1 MQQFYRVGLD
11 VGSTTSKVVLID
23 QYDKIIFSDYCRHQ
37 TRIHSIVNQQFE
49 KIGVITGNHPVGL
62 HCTGS
67 AGLGLAEKL
76 QIPFIQE
83 VIASA
88 EVIKKHY
95 PQVKTLIDIGGED
108 SKMIFFNE
116 NKPPDIRM
124 NGNCA
129 GGTGAFIDQMA
140 SLLHVSLPE
149 LDQLAANHQN
159 IYTIASR
166 CGVFAKTDVQN
177 LISRKIPKQDIA
189 ASVYQAVAIQT
200 MNTLARGFDIVTKV
214 MFIGGPFTFLP
225 YLTEIFAK
233 ELHLSPK
240 DRMQPSHS
248 ELIPALGAALSGQ
261 NSKKNFAINQLQEKL
276 ISSTQPDY
284 KKNRLNPLFESK
296 EEFTKWNQNRINIH
310 VPQIDVKNYK
320 ENTCFLGIDSGSTT
334 TKIAV
339 TGTNGEMLFGYYAP
353 NKGNAIEAVMQGLQA
368 LKKQLDDAGMLQ
380 NLHIARTAVTGYGE
394 DLIRAAYGV
403 DTGIVET
410 IAHYVAA
417 QFFKPDVSFVL
428 DIGGQDMKAVFVNNS
443 IVNRIELNESC
454 SSGCG
459 SFIQTFGDSLGY
471 PIADFAKLAC
481 LAKAPADLGTRCT
494 VFMNSKVKQSL
505 RENATVEDIAA
516 GLSISVIKN
525 ALFKVLKLHDVTEMG
540 SQIIVQGG
548 TFKNPSVHRALEII
562 AERKVNC
569 TNISELMGAY
579 GAALTAMKQYH
590 KTPEISGFVPLEK
603 LYQMEQLKTRQLHC
617 KGCENNCTITRFTFA
632 NGNVF
637 YSGNKC
643 EKMYSAKGE
652 KNNEKGFNLFQ
663 YKLDLLFK
671 RSGKAK
677 NQKTN
682 KKTQTLRIGIPR
694 VLNFYENFPFW
705 NTLFTEC
712 GIEIVISEPSTM
724 KIYQKGLGSVM
735 SDSIC
740 FPAKIVHGH
749 IIQLAESGVD
759 RIFYPIV
766 YYEKND
772 YEQTI
777 NTFNC
782 PIVSSYPDVIR
793 SSVNPEKR
801 FQIPFDS
808 PTITFD
814 DVHLLRKACFI
825 YLKKLGVKKNIFE
838 SAFHKSIQAQ
848 HNFKQQL
855 RKKADEIINRAIA
868 QNRTLTVVAGRPYQ
882 VDELINHKSTEILTG
897 MGADVI
903 SEDAVPHPQNVK
915 LNELHVLSQWTY
927 TNRLYH
933 AAHWAGKQKQ
943 NIQFVQ
949 LNSFGCGPDA
959 ISIDEATQILKSY
972 NKNHTLIRLDDI
984 TSTGSIRLR
993 LRSMIESLR
1002 INPSEKN
1009 PLQRNKRLTTSI
1021 FQPDDTQR
1029 TIIAPSFA
1037 TMYSPFLPALFSAS
1051 GFKLEILPEPDNT
1064 SVNLGLKYANNEIC
1078 YPATIIVGDIIK
1090 ALQSGK
1096 YKRDKI
1102 AVAITQTGGQ
1112 CRASTYLS
1120 LIKKAMVAAGFS
1132 DIPVVAVCTGGEA
1145 MNKQPGFQIEWK
1157 KIMTIAFA
1165 GALYADSLAKM
1176 YYSTVVREKHKGTT
1190 KAVLQKYQKIVNDA
1204 IITKNIKEVYRLLK
1218 QAVEEFNQIETN
1230 NKNYPKIGVVGEIY
1244 VKYNS
1249 FGNNYAVDWLIEQG
1263 IEVVVPPLIEFF
1275 THEFVN
1281 FDVKKKAHLERASL
1295 SDIYVFFIENFAK
1308 WHIHRVNRI
1317 LSRFKFYDPFH
1328 NIRDLSR
1335 KAANILNLANQFGEG
1350 WLIPAEIAAFAEQG
1364 IHNVISLQPFGCIAN
1379 QIIAKG
1385 VEKRIRDLYPDMNLL
1400 FLDFDNGTTEANML
1414 NRLHFMVKNVQE
1426 NKSKK
1431 SINA

>member
-1 MQQFYRVGLD
+1 MQQCFRVGLD
-11 VGSTTSKVVLID
+11 VGSTTAKVVLID
-23 QYDKIIFSDYCRHQ
+23 QYDNILFSDYCRHQ
-37 TRIHSIVNQQFE
+37 TRIHDVVHQQFE
-49 KIGVITGNHPVGL
+49 KIKTLSGDQPVCL

-67 AGLGLAEKL
+67 AGLGLSEKL
-76 QIPFIQE
+76 QIPFVQE

-88 EVIKKHY
+88 EVIKNQY

-108 SKMIFFNE
+108 SKMIFFND

-140 SLLHVSLPE
+140 SLLHVSLSE
-149 LDQLAANHQN
+149 LDKLAANHQN

-177 LISRKIPKQDIA
+177 LISRKIPKEDIA
-189 ASVYQAVAIQT
+189 ASVFQAVAIQT
-200 MNTLARGFDIVTKV
+200 MNTLARGFDIVPKI
-214 MFIGGPFTFLP
+214 MYIGGPFTFLP
-225 YLTEIFAK
+225 YLGEIFSL
-233 ELHLSPK
+233 ELHLKPK
-240 DRMQPSHS
+240 DRILTQHA
-248 ELIPALGAALSGQ
+248 ELIPAIGAALSRQ
-261 NSKKNFAINQLQEKL
+261 NTEKNFTIDQLQEKL
-276 ISSTQPDY
+276 ANSTNHNY
-284 KKNRLNPLFESK
+284 RKNRLTPLFESK
-296 EEFTKWNQNRINIH
+296 EEFNNWHQKRINIR
-310 VPQIDVKNYK
+310 VPETKLKDYK
-320 ENTCFLGIDSGSTT
+320 ENACFLGIDSGSTT

-339 TGTNGEMLFGYYAP
+339 TGTKGELLFGYYAP
-353 NKGNAIEAVMQGLQA
+353 NKGNAIEAVMQGLEA
-368 LKKQLDDAGMLQ
+368 FKKQVEDASMQQ

-410 IAHYVAA
+410 IAHYIAA
-417 QFFKPDVSFVL
+417 QFFIPDVSFVL
-428 DIGGQDMKAVFVNNS
+428 DIGGQDMKAVFVHNGT
-443 IVNRIELNESC
+443 VNRIELNESC

-471 PIADFAKLAC
+471 QIANFANLAC

-540 SQIIVQGG
+540 KQIVVQGG
-548 TFKNPSVHRALEII
+548 TFKNASVHRALETL
-562 AERKVNC
+562 AGCKVNC
-569 TNISELMGAY
+569 TNIPELMGAY

-590 KTPEISGFVPLEK
+590 KTETSSGFVSLDR
-603 LYQMEQLKTRQLHC
+603 LHQIEQFKTKQLHC

-632 NGNVF
+632 NGNMF

-643 EKMYSAKGE
+643 EKIYSEKGE
-652 KNNEKGFNLFQ
+652 SSKKGFNLFQ
-663 YKLDLLFK
+663 YKLDLLFQ

-677 NQKTN
+677 DQKPTS
-682 KKTQTLRIGIPR
+682 KTQTLRIGFPR
-694 VLNFYENFPFW
+694 VLNFYENYPFW
-705 NTLFTEC
+705 NTLFTAC
-712 GIEIVISEPSTM
+712 GIEVVLSEPSTM

-749 IIQLAESGVD
+749 IIQLAETGVD

-766 YYEKND
+766 YYERNE

-777 NTFNC
+777 NSFNC

-793 SSVNPEKR
+793 SSVNPGKR
-801 FQIPFDS
+801 FRIPFDT

-814 DVHLLRKACFI
+814 DIQLLRKACFT
-825 YLKKLGVKKNIFE
+825 YLKKLGVKKMVFE
-838 SAFHKSIQAQ
+838 PAFQKSMQAQ
-848 HNFKQQL
+848 HEFKQQL
-855 RKKADEIINRAIA
+855 RKKAKEIIDRAIA
-868 QNRTLTVVAGRPYQ
+868 QNRTLTVVASRPYQ

-897 MGADVI
+897 MGVDVI
-903 SEDAVPHPQNVK
+903 SEDAVPHPQNIK
-915 LNELHVLSQWTY
+915 LDELHVLSQWTY

-933 AAHWAGKQKQ
+933 AAHWVGKQKQ

-959 ISIDEATQILKSY
+959 ISIDETVQILKSY

-1002 INPSEKN
+1002 INPTEKKA
-1009 PLQRNKRLTTSI
+1009 LQRSPRPTTSI
-1021 FQPDDTQR
+1021 FHAEDVQR
-1029 TIIAPSFA
+1029 TIIAPNFA

-1051 GFKLEILPEPDNT
+1051 GYKLEILPEPDNT

-1096 YKRDKI
+1096 YERSKT

-1190 KAVLQKYQKIVNDA
+1190 KAVLQKYQKLANDV
-1204 IITKNIKEVYRLLK
+1204 ILIKSVKEIYRLLK
-1218 QAVEEFNQIETN
+1218 QAVEAFNQIETN
-1230 NKNYPKIGVVGEIY
+1230 NKQYPKIGVVGEIY

-1275 THEFVN
+1275 THEFIN

-1308 WHIHRVNRI
+1308 WHINRVNRI

-1328 NIRDLSR
+1328 NIRDLSK
-1335 KAANILNLANQFGEG
+1335 KASNILNLANQFGEG

-1364 IHNVISLQPFGCIAN
+1364 INNVISLQPFGCIAN

-1414 NRLHFMVKNVQE
+1414 NRLHFMVENVQE
-1426 NKSKK
+1426 SESKQ
-1431 SINA
+1431 SVNA